1 VLAGHA
7 KLRRR
12 LGGNLS
18 FAISRLI
25 RLRVDTLATG
35 KIAMLAFFGKLFR
48 SRRPAAPSPL
58 PARTARGFYTVVAPV
73 WRTDEQRGIY
83 RGLSGDAIAIVQ
95 NLDQALTLQDTL
107 NLANGDPPSRRL
119 LDAIY
124 REDAETVAG
133 APR

>member
-1 VLAGHA
+1 
-7 KLRRR
+7 
-12 LGGNLS
+12 
-18 FAISRLI
+18 
-25 RLRVDTLATG
+25 
-35 KIAMLAFFGKLFR
+35 MLAFFGKLFR
-48 SRRPAAPSPL
+48 SRRLAASPAT
-58 PARTARGFYTVVAPV
+58 PARAARGFYTVVAPV

-124 REDAETVAG
+124 REDWETVDSATQPG
-133 APR
+133 R

>member
-1 VLAGHA
+1 
-7 KLRRR
+7 
-12 LGGNLS
+12 
-18 FAISRLI
+18 
-25 RLRVDTLATG
+25 
-35 KIAMLAFFGKLFR
+35 MLAFFGKFFR

-107 NLANGDPPSRRL
+107 NLANGDAPSRRL

-124 REDAETVAG
+124 REDSETVESATRQ
-133 APR
+133 AH